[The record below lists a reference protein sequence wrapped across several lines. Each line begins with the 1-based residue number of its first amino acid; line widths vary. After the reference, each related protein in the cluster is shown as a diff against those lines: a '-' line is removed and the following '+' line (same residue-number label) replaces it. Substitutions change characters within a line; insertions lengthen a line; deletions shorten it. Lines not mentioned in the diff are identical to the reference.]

1 MIYLDNAATT
11 FPRPEEV
18 LAEMDRVNRTLSVNA
33 GRGSYKAAREAAE
46 IIVETKG
53 RLADLFR
60 CKGKADIVLT
70 PSVTYA
76 INQIVDGLDITEE
89 TVIYTSVYEHNA
101 VARTLERVRKS
112 TNCQVEFLPIE
123 PETLRID
130 LDRTRYQFSQKHP
143 DIVIMTMISNVT
155 GYRLPVEET
164 FSMAKQYKAVT
175 IVDAAQAAGLIDIH
189 YDALLADIICF
200 AGHKTLCGPF
210 GVGGFAIRKGLFLKK
225 LLTGGTGSN
234 SLNTEMPE
242 NGADRYEAGSKDIVA
257 ISGLNAALSVLE
269 RKKHEEKII
278 NLTGYLIAHL
288 KGIQIINL
296 CSSDDAIGIVSFTV
310 DGYASNDVGTIL
322 DEEFDIA
329 VRTGYHCAPYI
340 HQYLNDQDYDGTVR
354 VGIGPF
360 NTEQDID
367 ALLDALKSL

>member
-288 KGIQIINL
+288 KGIPIINL

-340 HQYLNDQDYDGTVR
+340 HQYLKDQDYDGTVR

>member
-11 FPRPEEV
+11 FPRPEAV
-18 LAEMDRVNRTLSVNA
+18 LTEMDRVNRTLSVNA

-46 IIVETKG
+46 IISETKD

-76 INQIVDGLDITEE
+76 INQIFDGLSISEE

-101 VARTLERVRKS
+101 VARTLERVKNS
-112 TNCQVEFLPIE
+112 TKCQVEFLPID

-130 LDRTRYQFSQKHP
+130 LEKTRYLFAQKHP
-143 DIVIMTMISNVT
+143 DIVIISMISNVT
-155 GYRLPVEET
+155 GYRLPAEET
-164 FSMAKQYKAVT
+164 FAMAKQYEAIT
-175 IVDAAQAAGLIDIH
+175 IADGAQAAGLIDIQ

-210 GVGGFAIRKGLFLKK
+210 GVGGFAIRKNLSLKK
-225 LLTGGTGSN
+225 VLTGGTGSN

-242 NGADRYEAGSKDIVA
+242 HGTDRYEAGSKDIVA
-257 ISGLNAALSVLE
+257 IAGLNAALSVLE
-269 RKKHEEKII
+269 REKHEETIKK
-278 NLTGYLIAHL
+278 LTGYLISRL
-288 KGIQIINL
+288 KELTNINI
-296 CSSDDAIGIVSFTV
+296 CSNDDALGIVSFTV
-310 DGYASNDVGTIL
+310 DSFDSYDVGTIL
-322 DEEFDIA
+322 DEEYDIA

-340 HQYLNDQDYDGTVR
+340 HQYLKDLDHNGTVR

-360 NTEQDID
+360 NTEQDVD
-367 ALLDALKSL
+367 ALLDALESL